1 MKWHGYEKELVHISN
16 QIIKKKIKKGVQP
29 EDAKDIVQ
37 SSLLKL
43 FEFNHDISF
52 DSLKSWL
59 YRVSFNQ
66 FYTEYNRYKLMNSI
80 KEKYLIPELKQIEK
94 EAFDETYLLQALLD
108 LKEEEFNIVLLK
120 YIEKLSYKEL
130 SIIFNRS
137 EDVLKT
143 ETYRIR
149 KKLKKKIKE
158 LENYDDR

>member
-1 MKWHGYEKELVHISN
+1 MKWYGYEKELVHISN
-16 QIIKKKIKKGVQP
+16 QIIATLIKKGVQP

-80 KEKYLIPELKQIEK
+80 KEKYLIPELK
-94 EAFDETYLLQALLD
+94 
-108 LKEEEFNIVLLK
+108 
-120 YIEKLSYKEL
+120 
-130 SIIFNRS
+130 
-137 EDVLKT
+137 
-143 ETYRIR
+143 
-149 KKLKKKIKE
+149 
-158 LENYDDR
+158 